1 MKVIFTKVNPS
12 EEIKIGRTKFKKKRV
27 TNYLGRRNKMTLTVA
42 EPLNVSLEICSLVR
56 RSKGRGKTPKP
67 KPINIC
73 HQQPFAY
80 FHIALI
86 VQNLFTKYF
95 SFFLKK
101 NPIRLSPLFFSS
113 YLSHFSQI

>member
-12 EEIKIGRTKFKKKRV
+12 EEIKIGRTKFKKKKI
-27 TNYLGRRNKMTLTVA
+27 TNYLGKRNKMTLTVA
-42 EPLNVSLEICSLVR
+42 EPLNVSPEICSLVR
-56 RSKGRGKTPKP
+56 RSKGRKKPKP
-67 KPINIC
+67 KRINTC

-80 FHIALI
+80 FDIALI
-86 VQNLFTKYF
+86 VENLFTKYF

-101 NPIRLSPLFFSS
+101 KPIRLSPLVFSS